1 MAAEKEKSKSKV
13 VVVGSS
19 SQSVEDV
26 MATINSRFGAGS
38 LILGNNPVIGN
49 FDVISTGSL
58 ALDMALG
65 IGGLPRGR
73 IVEIYGPES
82 AGKTTTA
89 LCVIAQAVKNGG
101 NAAFIDVEH
110 ALSTEWAAKLGVKID
125 KLAVSQPDFGEQ
137 ALEIAE
143 VLIKSKA
150 FDVVVIDSVAAL
162 TPKEELDGEL
172 SDQQMAPL
180 ARLMSKA
187 MRRLSVAV
195 SESNTLVIFLN
206 QLREKVGVSFGNPEV
221 QPGGRALKFYAS
233 VRIEVKA
240 GGKIRDDG
248 TVLEMAKATDRLV
261 GRVMKVKVVKNKC
274 APPFKAAEV
283 HLMFDDGKYGF
294 DPYSEVLDVAKAAG
308 VIEVRGSS
316 YTYGELKMGQGKVKA
331 EEFLRND
338 KTIYD
343 EIVKKLS
350 NSKQTIFVDDDE
362 VKTSVETQL
371 D

>member
-1 MAAEKEKSKSKV
+1 MAKETSKSKQV
-13 VVVGSS
+13 VVADKESKN
-19 SQSVEDV
+19 
-26 MATINSRFGAGS
+26 INEILNAVNEKYGTGS
-38 LILGNNPVIGN
+38 LILGDNPVIGS

-65 IGGLPRGR
+65 VGGLPRGR

-89 LCVIAQAVKNGG
+89 LCVVAQAIKNGG
-101 NAAFIDVEH
+101 KAAFIDVEH
-110 ALSTEWAAKLGVKID
+110 ALSIEWAGKLGCKIEN
-125 KLAVSQPDFGEQ
+125 LAVSQPDFGEQ
-137 ALEIAE
+137 ALDIAE
-143 VLIKSKA
+143 MIIKSKM

-206 QLREKVGVSFGNPEV
+206 QLREKVGVMFGNPEV

-233 VRIEVKA
+233 VRIEVKS
-240 GGKIRDDG
+240 GGKIREDG
-248 TVLEMAKATDRLV
+248 TVLEMAKATDRIV
-261 GRVMKVKVVKNKC
+261 GREMKVKVVKNKC
-274 APPFKAAEV
+274 APPFKTANV

-294 DPYSEVLDVAKAAG
+294 DPYSEIIDVAKAHG
-308 VIEVRGSS
+308 IIKVSGCS
-316 YTYGELKMGQGKVKA
+316 YTYGDSKLGQGKVKV
-331 EEFLRND
+331 EEFLRNNKD
-338 KTIYD
+338 MYD
-343 EIVKKLS
+343 EIVSKLKSS
-350 NSKQTIFVDDDE
+350 NTSVSFVDEDE
-362 VKTSVETQL
+362 VETIVETQL